1 MTSIRPDRSTPRPAA
16 GMRPQHR
23 SVVARQAGILPEH
36 SRPTPGPITLM
47 PHRVDEF
54 ANAVRAGGGEV
65 VDLSA
70 ATRGLVWLSSE
81 QPALLVDTLERYPQI
96 EWVQLPWAGVDAFA
110 SVLAPFAGRAR
121 PLWTSAKG
129 AYSQPVAEHAL
140 TLTLALLRVVPTRVR
155 ATSWSTVP
163 EGRSLYGLNVV
174 VIGAGGIAV
183 ELLRLL
189 EPFDT
194 VTTIVRRSAETFPG
208 AQRTVA
214 TDQLAEVLPDADV
227 VIVAAA
233 LTPDTAGLIGAAE
246 LALMNPRAVLV
257 NIARG
262 GLVDTDAL
270 TAALAAGAIHGAGL
284 DVTAPEPLPDS
295 HPLWSEPRVIITPH
309 SADTPDMTAPLLAER
324 IRANVEAFLDHGKFI
339 GVVDTEAGY

>member
-1 MTSIRPDRSTPRPAA
+1 MTNVGPPARI
-16 GMRPQHR
+16 RPQHR
-23 SVVARQAGILPEH
+23 AVVARQTEAVPAH

-47 PHRVDEF
+47 PQRVDAF
-54 ANAVRAGGGEV
+54 ADAVLAGGGELV
-65 VDLSA
+65 ELSDS
-70 ATRGLVWLSSE
+70 TRGLVWLSSE
-81 QPALLVDTLERYPQI
+81 QPELLVETLERYPQI

-110 SVLAPFAGRAR
+110 SVLAPFAGHSR

-155 ATSWSTVP
+155 ATSWSSLP

-189 EPFDT
+189 APFDT
-194 VTTIVRRSAETFPG
+194 DITVVRRSAEPFPG
-208 AQRTVA
+208 ARRTIT
-214 TDQLAEVLPDADV
+214 TDGLAEVLPDADV

-233 LTPDTAGLIGAAE
+233 LTPGTAGLIGAAE
-246 LALMNPRAVLV
+246 LALLSPRAVLV

-324 IRANVEAFLDHGKFI
+324 IRANVEAFLDHGRFI
-339 GVVDTEAGY
+339 GIVDTQAGY

>member
-1 MTSIRPDRSTPRPAA
+1 MTRIRPDRGIRTSEHAA
-16 GMRPQHR
+16 RPQHR
-23 SVVARQAGILPEH
+23 AVVARQAGAVPDH

-47 PHRVDEF
+47 PNPVEAF
-54 ANAVRAGGGEV
+54 AQAVLAGGGELV
-65 VDLSA
+65 ELGDS
-70 ATRGLVWLSSE
+70 TRGLVWLSSE
-81 QPALLVDTLERYPQI
+81 QPGLLVDTLERYPQI

-140 TLTLALLRVVPTRVR
+140 ALTLALLRVVPTRVR

-194 VTTIVRRSAETFPG
+194 IVTVVRRSAEPFPG
-208 AQRTVA
+208 ARRTIT
-214 TDQLAEVLPDADV
+214 TDRLAEALPDADV

-233 LTPDTAGLIGAAE
+233 LTPGTTGLIGADE
-246 LALMNPRAVLV
+246 LALMPPRAVLV

-262 GLVDTDAL
+262 GLVNTEAL

-284 DVTAPEPLPDS
+284 DVTTPEPLPDS

-324 IRANVEAFLDHGKFI
+324 IRANVEAFLDHGRFI
-339 GVVDTEAGY
+339 GIVDTEAGY